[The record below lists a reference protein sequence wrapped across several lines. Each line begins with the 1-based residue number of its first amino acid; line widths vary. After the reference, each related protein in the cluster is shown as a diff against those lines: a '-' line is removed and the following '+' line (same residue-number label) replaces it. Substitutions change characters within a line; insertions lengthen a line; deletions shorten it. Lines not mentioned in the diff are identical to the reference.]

1 MDLEDLEV
9 DLDQEGPTTPPL
21 HSKKKS
27 GKSVVFDQTGER
39 GVSEGT
45 SKAKPQVY

>member
-21 HSKKKS
+21 QIGGS
-27 GKSVVFDQTGER
+27 SVDLA
-39 GVSEGT
+39 ST
-45 SKAKPQVY
+45 SR